1 MGARKSRRTGGLEM
15 IKYGC
20 NTQGSG
26 PRGKTTRTLAQDGWT
41 VVRNVRQPVMVEV
54 ETEWLPMRCGKL
66 QQAGLGR
73 DKMCEG
79 CENEVQK

>member
-1 MGARKSRRTGGLEM
+1 M

-20 NTQGSG
+20 NTQDRG
-26 PRGKTTRTLAQDGWT
+26 PRGKTTLALAQDGWT

-54 ETEWLPMRCGKL
+54 ETEWLPMQCGKL
-66 QQAGLGR
+66 QQAGMGR
-73 DKMCEG
+73 DKMCAG